1 MYYLLLFSPSITLAD
16 EITAL
21 LSRHLKDTLCVENAG
36 PLQGPAAIFP
46 KGTPSAFLLDVH
58 SCPDQDAYSWFRL
71 LCSQHSHIPALVY
84 DDSTDLQELV
94 LPLLYDKA
102 FLPVKNGEF
111 VSYSQG
117 QAFLER
123 LSILSHTNPGSGL
136 QLPNLSGFSF
146 SACLLRA
153 QKKTPELLNLCRL
166 LTHLF
171 HSSFCYY
178 NNSLPLFLFVLFE
191 PTGNFTQLERNRQ
204 LLIDRLQS
212 GKDSLPM
219 FCLGVIHHDIAGL
232 TSSFLEAC
240 EVYYVN
246 SYQRPCSIFE
256 EISSPPGQMLKPQK
270 LMEIER
276 SIRTD
281 IQFREG
287 SNALQYSRQ
296 WFAECR
302 ALNYELNDMKY
313 DLIILYSSI
322 KYVLFDMYG
331 LKLKRIKSG
340 LEVHEIISITQAS
353 QLEDWFC
360 TWLIYTLDNFDL
372 TRSNT
377 GFQIQEVLQFITNHI
392 MEDLSLN
399 TIASYFYVNPSYFST
414 LFKRETGQTYI
425 SYITKLKM
433 DKAAEL
439 IAANCKI
446 YEAAHML
453 GYEDIRHF
461 RNTFKKYHGISPSQI
476 KAHHKTPDGKA

>member
-58 SCPDQDAYSWFRL
+58 SCPDQEAYSWFRL

-94 LPLLYDKA
+94 LPLLYDKD

-123 LSILSHTNPGSGL
+123 LSILSHTNPGAGL

-204 LLIDRLQS
+204 LLTGS
-212 GKDSLPM
+212 
-219 FCLGVIHHDIAGL
+219 A
-232 TSSFLEAC
+232 
-240 EVYYVN
+240 
-246 SYQRPCSIFE
+246 
-256 EISSPPGQMLKPQK
+256 PG
-270 LMEIER
+270 
-276 SIRTD
+276 
-281 IQFREG
+281 
-287 SNALQYSRQ
+287 
-296 WFAECR
+296 
-302 ALNYELNDMKY
+302 
-313 DLIILYSSI
+313 
-322 KYVLFDMYG
+322 
-331 LKLKRIKSG
+331 
-340 LEVHEIISITQAS
+340 
-353 QLEDWFC
+353 
-360 TWLIYTLDNFDL
+360 
-372 TRSNT
+372 
-377 GFQIQEVLQFITNHI
+377 
-392 MEDLSLN
+392 
-399 TIASYFYVNPSYFST
+399 
-414 LFKRETGQTYI
+414 
-425 SYITKLKM
+425 
-433 DKAAEL
+433 
-439 IAANCKI
+439 
-446 YEAAHML
+446 
-453 GYEDIRHF
+453 
-461 RNTFKKYHGISPSQI
+461 
-476 KAHHKTPDGKA
+476 

>member
-1 MYYLLLFSPSITLAD
+1 
-16 EITAL
+16 
-21 LSRHLKDTLCVENAG
+21 
-36 PLQGPAAIFP
+36 
-46 KGTPSAFLLDVH
+46 
-58 SCPDQDAYSWFRL
+58 
-71 LCSQHSHIPALVY
+71 
-84 DDSTDLQELV
+84 
-94 LPLLYDKA
+94 
-102 FLPVKNGEF
+102 
-111 VSYSQG
+111 
-117 QAFLER
+117 
-123 LSILSHTNPGSGL
+123 
-136 QLPNLSGFSF
+136 
-146 SACLLRA
+146 
-153 QKKTPELLNLCRL
+153 
-166 LTHLF
+166 
-171 HSSFCYY
+171 
-178 NNSLPLFLFVLFE
+178 
-191 PTGNFTQLERNRQ
+191 
-204 LLIDRLQS
+204 
-212 GKDSLPM
+212 
-219 FCLGVIHHDIAGL
+219 
-232 TSSFLEAC
+232 
-240 EVYYVN
+240 
-246 SYQRPCSIFE
+246 
-256 EISSPPGQMLKPQK
+256 
-270 LMEIER
+270 
-276 SIRTD
+276 
-281 IQFREG
+281 
-287 SNALQYSRQ
+287 
-296 WFAECR
+296 
-302 ALNYELNDMKY
+302 MKY

-340 LEVHEIISITQAS
+340 LEVHEILSITQAS

-461 RNTFKKYHGISPSQI
+461 RNTFKIDHGISPSQI